1 MSLLPYARNDILCAS
16 QLALDDALQ
25 NLERVRRHK
34 PKVRDLSEELKNL
47 RKNNHFADRLR
58 EAFERV

>member
-1 MSLLPYARNDILCAS
+1 MSLLPYARNDFLCAS

-25 NLERVRRHK
+25 NLERVKRRK
-34 PKVRDLSEELKNL
+34 STVRVLSKELKNL